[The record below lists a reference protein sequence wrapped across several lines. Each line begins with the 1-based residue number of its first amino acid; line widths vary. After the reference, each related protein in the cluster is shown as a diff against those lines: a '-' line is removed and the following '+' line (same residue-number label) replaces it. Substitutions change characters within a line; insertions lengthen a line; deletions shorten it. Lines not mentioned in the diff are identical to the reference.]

1 MINAFI
7 CFTYLI
13 GPFHAGPYLRSFF
26 LSGVKRAGGKKAG
39 VKGPKIHDFSPS
51 SGVIF
56 SSYFWDHS
64 LITSSETGV
73 WGEVE
78 MLIYASALKSE
89 AHYLLLCNSN

>member
-7 CFTYLI
+7 CFAYLI

-73 WGEVE
+73 WGRGGDADICKCTQIRSTLFV
-78 MLIYASALKSE
+78 IV
-89 AHYLLLCNSN
+89 